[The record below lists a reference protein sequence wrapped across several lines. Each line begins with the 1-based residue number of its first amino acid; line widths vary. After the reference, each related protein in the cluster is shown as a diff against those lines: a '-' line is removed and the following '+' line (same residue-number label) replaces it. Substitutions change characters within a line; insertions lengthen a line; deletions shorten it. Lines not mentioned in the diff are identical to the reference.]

1 MPSWACTN
9 MQIIVAASTCILN
22 IRAGKHMS
30 SLEGVHEEET
40 LFFCLYTAHLQE
52 TFDSIE
58 GGDPAVG
65 WVI

>member
-9 MQIIVAASTCILN
+9 MQIIVAVSTCILN
-22 IRAGKHMS
+22 IRAGKQVS
-30 SLEGVHEEET
+30 ILEGVHEEET
-40 LFFCLYTAHLQE
+40 LFFCLYTTQLQE

-65 WVI
+65 WVV